1 MPRRFS
7 ENTACVG
14 LFIFSVVLNLVFSS
28 VGLRHSLLE
37 VHDFRQVQTAL
48 TARCLQ
54 EEGWSL
60 AYPTPLFGPPWS
72 APMEFPFYQVCVA
85 RFGALTGLPLEPAG
99 RLVALG
105 FLYLSLPAWFGLAG
119 LLGLPPAR
127 RWLLLSLILLSPVY
141 LYYSRSFM
149 IESTTL
155 CASAWFLFAYC
166 RALEGRRAVWLAA
179 AMVLGAVAA
188 LAKVTTLI
196 VFLVP
201 AVVFTCIQLRR
212 ASRPAATSTW
222 PGVQR
227 IIAHGLA
234 AIAPAVI
241 IGAVWVRFSDS
252 VKGSNPLTQALM
264 SGNMGLFNFGT
275 LGQRLAGSTWE
286 QILRHTSVA
295 VLPTANLGLMAV
307 FALILGRARRGA
319 SLLLVLSFLA
329 GPLIFTNLYFVHDY
343 YFYANGVFLLGALV
357 LAWSQILD
365 LEAFSLAA
373 RWVVVGASLGLQVF
387 SYSVTYLSVQRHPLH
402 EPPELGAI
410 LAAATHPDDVLLIYG
425 HDWEAHLPYFAHR
438 RAVMIVDNRILDTQ
452 ARDQVLDRIAAGR
465 VTALV
470 VTGEMRKDPG
480 FFKPLIQRLRLH
492 PDVVL
497 LSDDTV
503 LYLAESRLNEALP
516 RLEAMPLSTFHFD
529 VPAPVTGGVIS
540 RMRYLTAALKDKQLV
555 AMMHPAP
562 LQIIHPFAL
571 ALHTV
576 EGRTVFNAHAPTD
589 IVFAIPA
596 GATQLTADYGVL
608 PDAYAG
614 KNETDGME
622 FRVEMVRPD
631 GARTTIASVYLDP
644 MRRTTDRG
652 TRQMKVLL
660 PAGAAGELWC
670 RTLPGPADNISC
682 DWAYWAKIEIR

>member
-1 MPRRFS
+1 
-7 ENTACVG
+7 
-14 LFIFSVVLNLVFSS
+14 
-28 VGLRHSLLE
+28 
-37 VHDFRQVQTAL
+37 
-48 TARCLQ
+48 
-54 EEGWSL
+54 
-60 AYPTPLFGPPWS
+60 
-72 APMEFPFYQVCVA
+72 
-85 RFGALTGLPLEPAG
+85 
-99 RLVALG
+99 
-105 FLYLSLPAWFGLAG
+105 
-119 LLGLPPAR
+119 
-127 RWLLLSLILLSPVY
+127 
-141 LYYSRSFM
+141 
-149 IESTTL
+149 
-155 CASAWFLFAYC
+155 
-166 RALEGRRAVWLAA
+166 
-179 AMVLGAVAA
+179 MVLGAVAA

-201 AVVFTCIQLRR
+201 AVIFTCVQLWR

>member
-7 ENTACVG
+7 ENTICVG
-14 LFIFSVVLNLVFSS
+14 LFIVSVVANLVFSS

-48 TARCLQ
+48 TTRYLQ

-72 APMEFPFYQVCVA
+72 APMEFPFYQMGVA
-85 RFGALTGLPLEPAG
+85 RFGSLTGLPLEPAG

-105 FLYLSLPAWFGLAG
+105 FLYLALPAWFGLAG

-155 CASAWFLFAYC
+155 CASAWFLLAYC
-166 RALEGRRAVWLAA
+166 RALERRRAAWLAA
-179 AMVLGAVAA
+179 AMVFGAIAA

-201 AVVFTCIQLRR
+201 AVVFTCLLLWR
-212 ASRPAATSTW
+212 ASRPAATSIW

-227 IIAHGLA
+227 IIASGLA
-234 AIAPAVI
+234 AVAPAVI
-241 IGAVWVRFSDS
+241 IGAAWVRFSDS
-252 VKGSNPLTQALM
+252 IKATNPLTRALM
-264 SGNMGLFNFGT
+264 SGSMSLFNFGT
-275 LGQRLAGSTWE
+275 LGQRLSGSTWE
-286 QILRHTSVA
+286 QIFRHTSVT
-295 VLPTANLGLMAV
+295 VLPSANVALMAV
-307 FALILGRARRGA
+307 FALILGRTHRAR
-319 SLLLVLSFLA
+319 SLILVLSFLA

-365 LEAFSLAA
+365 LEAFSLGA
-373 RWVVVGASLGLQVF
+373 RWAAVGASLCLQVF
-387 SYSVTYLSVQRHPLH
+387 SYSLSYLQVQRKPLH

-425 HDWEAHLPYFAHR
+425 YDWEAHVSYFAHR
-438 RAVMIVDNRILDTQ
+438 RAVMIVDNRILDIQ
-452 ARDQVLDRIAAGR
+452 ARDEVLGRIAPGR

-470 VTGEMRKDPG
+470 VMGEMRKDPG

-492 PDVVL
+492 PAVVL
-497 LSDDTV
+497 LSDDSV

-516 RLEAMPLSTFHFD
+516 RLEAMSLSTFHFGA
-529 VPAPVTGGVIS
+529 PAPIDEGVVS

-562 LQIIHPFAL
+562 LQIIHPFGL

-589 IVFAIPA
+589 LIFGIPA
-596 GATQLTADYGVL
+596 QATQITADYGVL

-622 FRVEMVRPD
+622 FRVEIVRPD

-644 MRRTTDRG
+644 QRRAGDRG
-652 TRQMKVLL
+652 TRQMNVPL
-660 PAGAAGELWC
+660 PAGTTGEIWL
-670 RTLPGPADNISC
+670 RTLPGPAGSMAC